1 MLKNYSD
8 KQKALV
14 FVLCWFVLNFIVSVF
29 TPLAD
34 DEAYYWVYAKFLD
47 WGYFD
52 HPPMIALMIKA
63 GGWIFQNEISIR
75 FFTVVASS
83 LTLWILFQLS
93 EFKRTAQLFFLFL
106 TVPAFHALGF
116 ISAPDVPMLLFGTW
130 YLYRFKKYLE
140 EDSVKN
146 IAALSLVI
154 AALMFSKYHGLLL
167 VIFTLIPNYKLL
179 ARKSFY
185 MVFFLSLLFF
195 FPHLWWQMQNDFV
208 SLRFHLFDR
217 VRGHYEF
224 RYTTDYVLGQLVFCG
239 PVLMLLFFAKIRSIQ
254 FPFAK
259 TLKWAALGFF
269 LFFFLNSFR
278 VFIEANWVAM
288 GYIAALLLVH
298 ASFGEKLNAFVK
310 YSSVVVI
317 GVLLLFRIFLISPI
331 DKKIFMVTE
340 QFGRGREYYEEIHKR
355 AGDRNLVFCNNYQ
368 KASKYYFYFNQPSI
382 TLNSYWYR
390 RNQYDKWTIQ
400 KDMQGKAAMTVGLSR
415 FDGCTAEYFNNDS
428 VFYEL
433 VPSLKTY
440 GYLTFEIE
448 NRELEF
454 KKGEEFKGELK
465 VNNPFD
471 KELKYDSIPCDIYA
485 VFVNEKGDHENPIW
499 VTKCLENEFLTG
511 KTIPF
516 VLPVNLEKGEYKIQ
530 FGVHSKYSSVLLNSP
545 YYQGKVK

>member
-8 KQKALV
+8 KQKAVV
-14 FVLCWFVLNFIVSVF
+14 FVLGWFLLNFIVSVF

-93 EFKRTAQLFFLFL
+93 EFKRTTQLFFLFL

-146 IAALSLVI
+146 IVALSLVV
-154 AALMFSKYHGLLL
+154 AALMYSKYHGLLL

-179 ARKSFY
+179 GRKSFY
-185 MVFFLSLLFF
+185 LVFFLSLLFF
-195 FPHLWWQMQNDFV
+195 FPHIWWQIQNDYV
-208 SLRFHLFDR
+208 SVYFHLFDR
-217 VRGHYEF
+217 VRGQYQF
-224 RYTTDYVLGQLVFCG
+224 RYTTDYVLGQLLFCG
-239 PVLMLLFFAKIRSIQ
+239 PVLMLLFFAKIRSVQ
-254 FPFAK
+254 FPFAT

-288 GYIAALLLVH
+288 GYVAALLLVH
-298 ASFGEKLNAFVK
+298 VSLGEKLSNVVK
-310 YSSVVVI
+310 YSSLVVVS
-317 GVLLLFRIFLISPI
+317 VLFLFRIFLISPI
-331 DKKIFMVTE
+331 DKKIFLVTE

-355 AGDRNLVFCNNYQ
+355 AGNKNVVFCNNYQ

-382 TLNSYWYR
+382 TLNCYWYR
-390 RNQYDKWTIQ
+390 RNQYDRWPIQ
-400 KDMQGKAAMTVGLSR
+400 KEMQGEAAMTVGLSR

-433 VPSLKTY
+433 VPALRTY
-440 GYLTFEIE
+440 GYLTFELE
-448 NRELEF
+448 KKEFEF
-454 KKGEEFKGELK
+454 KNGEDFKGELK
-465 VNNPFD
+465 VINPFD
-471 KELKYDSIPCDIYA
+471 IDLKYDTTACALYA
-485 VFVNEKGDHENPIW
+485 VFVNERGEHQNPIAIG
-499 VTKCLENEFLTG
+499 KCKEDNFISG
-511 KTIPF
+511 KKIPF
-516 VLPVNLEKGEYKIQ
+516 VLPINIEKGEYKLQ
-530 FGVHSKYSSVLLNSP
+530 FGLWGKFHSVLLNSP
-545 YYQGKVK
+545 MYKVNVK